1 MVHAAPDEVA
11 ALEELESLGEKWN
24 NKYPKIYKSSSEQWV
39 ALSIY
44 FKYPNEVQ
52 KLIYITN
59 AIKGFN
65 R

>member
-52 KLIYITN
+52 KLIYI
-59 AIKGFN
+59 
-65 R
+65 